1 MFDKIYILRHMSRNG
16 ESIDILF
23 INIGSYKHKL
33 PKLLFFLLASLCY
46 EHLCFFFKCTQV
58 CRLPFYYRLRIIIL
72 AD

>member
-46 EHLCFFFKCTQV
+46 EH
-58 CRLPFYYRLRIIIL
+58 
-72 AD
+72 